1 MNAFKPNPE
10 EIEALVEMAKE
21 NLQSAHLQL
30 KEGFLRGAVS
40 SAYYAAFN
48 IAKAVLIKN
57 GKVSKT
63 HSGTLRLFG
72 QEFVKKGK
80 IDKKYGQL
88 LNNLLE
94 ERTEADYEALRTF
107 RRSEAEEA
115 ISLAN
120 DFVEAVKKLI

>member
-1 MNAFKPNPE
+1 MTAFKPNPE
-10 EIEALVEMAKE
+10 EIEALTDMAEE
-21 NLQSAHLQL
+21 NLQSAHLQF

-48 IAKAVLIKN
+48 MAKAVLIKD
-57 GKVSKT
+57 GHFSKT

-72 QEFVKKGK
+72 QEFVKKGR
-80 IDKKYGQL
+80 IDKRYGQL

-107 RRSEAEEA
+107 SSSEAEEA
-115 ISLAN
+115 IGLAN
-120 DFVEAVKKLI
+120 DFIEAVKKLI